1 MDRIRL
7 GFAFCGSFCTL
18 SKAVAK
24 LRSAVEAG
32 YDVYPI
38 MSFNA
43 YATDTR
49 FGKADD
55 FVWEIEDLCG
65 RKVIKSIVDA
75 EPLGPKKM
83 VDVLLIAPWALP
95 LRRSQWRQSP
105 FCGWES
111 RWCLRRQQT
120 TRWPLPRRISAA

>member
-55 FVWEIEDLCG
+55 FVSVSYTHL
-65 RKVIKSIVDA
+65 
-75 EPLGPKKM
+75 
-83 VDVLLIAPWALP
+83 DVYKRQRFGGF
-95 LRRSQWRQSP
+95 RRFRSGCETACFGTISNSWTV
-105 FCGWES
+105 
-111 RWCLRRQQT
+111 RRAFK
-120 TRWPLPRRISAA
+120 RMS